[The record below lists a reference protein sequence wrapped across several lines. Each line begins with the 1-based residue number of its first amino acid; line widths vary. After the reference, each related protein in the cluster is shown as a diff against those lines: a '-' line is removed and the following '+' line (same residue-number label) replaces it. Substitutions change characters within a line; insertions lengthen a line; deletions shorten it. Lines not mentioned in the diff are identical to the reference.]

1 MLIGTVNFAKNCT
14 FRRAI
19 TEKPYNIN
27 FSNFTWIHNFILT
40 ISVPSFVEI

>member
-14 FRRAI
+14 FRMAI
-19 TEKPYNIN
+19 TEKPYNIKV
-27 FSNFTWIHNFILT
+27 SNFTWTHNFILR